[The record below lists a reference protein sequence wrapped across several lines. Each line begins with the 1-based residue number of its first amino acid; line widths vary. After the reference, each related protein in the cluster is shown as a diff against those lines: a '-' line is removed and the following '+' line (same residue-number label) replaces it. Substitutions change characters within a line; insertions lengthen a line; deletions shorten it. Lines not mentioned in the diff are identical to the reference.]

1 MNNDELAPGAEAM
14 KWYKN
19 ISVSRG
25 SLEMM
30 GTVFT
35 QGTQWVRTDFHLR
48 PRADREFRYSLL
60 KPLSLP

>member
-1 MNNDELAPGAEAM
+1 MVQKHLG
-14 KWYKN
+14 KQ
-19 ISVSRG
+19 G

-48 PRADREFRYSLL
+48 TRADREFRYSLL